1 MPESRHT
8 DARAPVE
15 MSSTPEKRRRTVEW
29 DEANLAKNFAERS
42 ATMKIDEIETPWH
55 SPPRELFHD
64 LRVEDEGR
72 APAEEVAERERR
84 HAEVMRKLHDVI
96 RADVRGDRDGVGEGE
111 AEEREGRI
119 SRRRLRAAAAR
130 RRASRFTIPTRGMKI
145 SGTMRRLWL
154 SEGCLRRRERRFRPR
169 DGRRSATKRTTVRD
183 VSIRCDFFLTR
194 CDTQFPSLNYAR
206 SATSSSMS
214 SISLA
219 LTTTPEPTSP
229 LTTLSTTS
237 KRCAVALS
245 A

>member
-96 RADVRGDRDGVGEGE
+96 RADVRGDRDGGGGGGGERGE
-111 AEEREGRI
+111 DFAAATASGGGETTGVAFHDPDARDEDFGDDAETVVK
-119 SRRRLRAAAAR
+119 RRLFEAKRKAFQA
-130 RRASRFTIPTRGMKI
+130 K
-145 SGTMRRLWL
+145 
-154 SEGCLRRRERRFRPR
+154 
-169 DGRRSATKRTTVRD
+169 GRSTKRYEAD
-183 VSIRCDFFLTR
+183 D
-194 CDTQFPSLNYAR
+194 
-206 SATSSSMS
+206 SA
-214 SISLA
+214 
-219 LTTTPEPTSP
+219 
-229 LTTLSTTS
+229 
-237 KRCAVALS
+237 
-245 A
+245 